1 MWFHCSSLTAVLC
14 LCSDQTISISMKT
27 IRMNECNRS
36 HKAPLSIRIY
46 VIFPIA
52 SESTIKRRKVNEDA
66 DLTLT
71 LRCLLWRSLRDH
83 AQHGKKKIS
92 VCSCLFYCFAWQMI
106 NGEFLHC
113 AGRQRLVNRRLI
125 CRTGVARNASE
136 ALIIYHSQSLR
147 VALRNEL
154 ESPESFETI
163 PSFFNSWW
171 SSHSSRKQGEA
182 RPPRGTDW
190 PHGNANALEKAA
202 DELCW

>member
-52 SESTIKRRKVNEDA
+52 SESTIRRRKVNEDA

-83 AQHGKKKIS
+83 AQHKKEDFR
-92 VCSCLFYCFAWQMI
+92 VFVLVLLLCLTNDQW
-106 NGEFLHC
+106 
-113 AGRQRLVNRRLI
+113 RV
-125 CRTGVARNASE
+125 S
-136 ALIIYHSQSLR
+136 SLR
-147 VALRNEL
+147 CSAAVSQQTINLSDWCRSECLRGSNHL
-154 ESPESFETI
+154 SFTV
-163 PSFFNSWW
+163 PSRR
-171 SSHSSRKQGEA
+171 SS
-182 RPPRGTDW
+182 
-190 PHGNANALEKAA
+190 
-202 DELCW
+202 